1 MEKNGDY
8 HRAQRLNL
16 YRAWI
21 HLNAMDFTGV
31 LAICNGASCL
41 PQDVSRTAGAASPEP
56 FPTEMRMCLV
66 LSGSAEL
73 ALGEHQQAL
82 EHLSAARDA
91 MDRDLAICD
100 WYWQLLLDSS
110 LTELWFT
117 QGDLTRARHHA
128 DRFLQRTLATE
139 ERAWQSLAWQT
150 NARVAAA
157 EGNHTHAHEC
167 IAKALATMDGF
178 DLPLAEW
185 RVHSTAAALGELS
198 GNREVARRHRDSS
211 RASIVRIADSLR
223 LENPLRMI
231 FLAAPPVAEIL
242 ATGN

>member
-1 MEKNGDY
+1 
-8 HRAQRLNL
+8 
-16 YRAWI
+16 
-21 HLNAMDFTGV
+21 
-31 LAICNGASCL
+31 
-41 PQDVSRTAGAASPEP
+41 
-56 FPTEMRMCLV
+56 
-66 LSGSAEL
+66 
-73 ALGEHQQAL
+73 
-82 EHLSAARDA
+82 
-91 MDRDLAICD
+91 MDRDHSICD

-110 LTELWFT
+110 LAELWFT
-117 QGDLTRARHHA
+117 QADLTRARHHA
-128 DRFLQRTLATE
+128 ERFLQRTLATE
-139 ERAWQSLAWQT
+139 ERTWQSLAWQT

-178 DLPLAEW
+178 NLPLAEW

-198 GNREVARRHRDSS
+198 GNREVARRHLDSS

-223 LENPLRMI
+223 LEDPLRMT